1 MFGKVKAGKS
11 YLGNFIMG
19 NRIRDLGLET
29 SFDKLERPT
38 VEIHDRGKVTTNS
51 RMAEIDPE
59 GQEEL
64 PENANECTSAIQLFR
79 LGGMTWFDTPGIGSV
94 TWENELLAK
103 DYVDNADLVVFTC
116 NSDAAGTRQ
125 DFAEM
130 KTLYE
135 KGKPFLLLL
144 TQSDTLEEDYDDEAG
159 ELISVL
165 TAKSDSDRE
174 ELQRNGIRLKS
185 GELLTISAKL
195 AIEALKHDNPT
206 QFQDSHMDQ
215 FLQVLT
221 NITKTEGAELK
232 RKTPN
237 DRLNATIGDILK
249 RLDEASKELAASKK
263 SLQEKQKHLST
274 HGDLLLSQMQQECL
288 NRVDTLIRQKV
299 LEVEQNKTAI
309 TPEELGTLLSQEI
322 YQVLLHTCAD
332 EFASSVE
339 ILSDY
344 AVRMDGIS
352 GIEQKKDII
361 EYTIQTVDWV
371 ERDPEG
377 VIENVSAFLGK
388 KYHRAICRT
397 ETLTH
402 EIELGV
408 NEQQAISL
416 AHDQLNKLFRTEVPG
431 LMKKIS
437 DQYLSQISKLL
448 DASYGQIQTT
458 HKDLE
463 GLKC

>member
-1 MFGKVKAGKS
+1 M
-11 YLGNFIMG
+11 
-19 NRIRDLGLET
+19 
-29 SFDKLERPT
+29 
-38 VEIHDRGKVTTNS
+38 
-51 RMAEIDPE
+51 
-59 GQEEL
+59 
-64 PENANECTSAIQLFR
+64 
-79 LGGMTWFDTPGIGSV
+79 
-94 TWENELLAK
+94 
-103 DYVDNADLVVFTC
+103 
-116 NSDAAGTRQ
+116 
-125 DFAEM
+125 
-130 KTLYE
+130 
-135 KGKPFLLLL
+135 
-144 TQSDTLEEDYDDEAG
+144 
-159 ELISVL
+159 
-165 TAKSDSDRE
+165 
-174 ELQRNGIRLKS
+174 
-185 GELLTISAKL
+185 
-195 AIEALKHDNPT
+195 
-206 QFQDSHMDQ
+206 
-215 FLQVLT
+215 
-221 NITKTEGAELK
+221 
-232 RKTPN
+232 
-237 DRLNATIGDILK
+237 
-249 RLDEASKELAASKK
+249 
-263 SLQEKQKHLST
+263 
-274 HGDLLLSQMQQECL
+274 